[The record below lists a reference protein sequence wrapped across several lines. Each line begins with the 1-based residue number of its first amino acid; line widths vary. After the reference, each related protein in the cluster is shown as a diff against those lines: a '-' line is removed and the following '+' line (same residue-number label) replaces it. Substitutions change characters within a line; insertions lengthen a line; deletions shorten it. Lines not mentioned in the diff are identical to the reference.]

1 MSEKQAKDL
10 YPFGVFQADDG
21 KTWLVST
28 YTLPQHP
35 VCSCGPNKAY
45 ADMICNALS
54 LIAMAQM
61 GPSASPNREGGE
73 P

>member
-1 MSEKQAKDL
+1 MSEKAKDF
-10 YPFGVFQADDG
+10 YPFGVFLADDG
-21 KTWLVST
+21 ETWLVST

-54 LIAMAQM
+54 VVAMIER
-61 GPSASPNREGGE
+61 SAVATSNKTWEA
-73 P
+73 